1 MHKKDHLTFFP
12 SSGGLHPR
20 KLSLFKRRALRLA
33 AGLRVGTGDADSLRH
48 AETVGVV
55 DAVGGLTFH
64 VQLLLRRL
72 EQVAEGTALVLVEAA
87 AAGVALSGGG
97 SSLHHDGVLA
107 AAVIRIVKTCGY
119 ITV

>member
-72 EQVAEGTALVLVEAA
+72 EQVAEGTALVLV
-87 AAGVALSGGG
+87 AAGIALSGGG
-97 SSLHHDGVLA
+97 SALHHDGVLA
-107 AAVIRIVKTCGY
+107 AAVIGIVKTCGY